1 MSETITMYDPAT
13 KPAVELTA
21 SAIAYVK
28 KDIKKHQ
35 ALGLRLGV
43 KKAGCSGYKYVVD
56 YVHTPEKNDR
66 IISIEDELTV
76 YIDSES
82 LLKLY
87 GLKIDYVKE
96 GLNGKLV
103 FINPNEKGTC
113 GCGESFST

>member
-1 MSETITMYDPAT
+1 MNAITTYDPALN
-13 KPAVELTA
+13 PAVTLTA
-21 SAIAYVK
+21 SAIAHVK
-28 KDIKKHQ
+28 KEITKHK
-35 ALGLRLGV
+35 AIGLRLGV

-56 YVHTPEKNDR
+56 YVHMPEKNDR
-66 IISIEDELTV
+66 VISIEDELTV

-87 GLKIDYVKE
+87 GLKIDYIKE

-103 FINPNEKGTC
+103 FINPNEKSSC